1 MIPTIASVDRVI
13 QQRTLGKSTSNLHT
27 LMAMTWVSNR
37 ADDMDPERGGTLIR
51 LEYLPGR
58 WDFSGAGKSRS
69 TVSRTSESPSY
80 RRL

>member
-1 MIPTIASVDRVI
+1 MIPTIAPVDGVI
-13 QQRTLGKSTSNLHT
+13 QQRALGKSTSDLHT
-27 LMAMTWVSNR
+27 LLAMTWVSNR
-37 ADDMDPERGGTLIR
+37 DDDVDPERGGTLIR

-69 TVSRTSESPSY
+69 RVSHTSESPSY